1 MCEPNK
7 MEIITSRINRWD
19 KESIRPGPVGSVGDV
34 NLQVKLKKSSN
45 DQPDRYQKAFS
56 GPNEVWSGSNVSD
69 GQKKG
74 FTSGGRGAVTISA
87 PLPARE
93 SFKTSVGW
101 VIENVVPV
109 DRSRV
114 VQTVPLGRYDW
125 EATQAR
131 LYKVRPTGEQF
142 LPLPMGYTRTS
153 LPRGSQYPLIRE
165 AASGQG
171 AALPP
176 AVVKIT
182 DPVFGD
188 TGSIEVDVPTCSG
201 GDMLKVWVPS
211 MDDPRRKS
219 PRSDSWFFN
228 NYPYRKDTGAGWVW
242 QYPDIGKV
250 KVYNK
255 KTMKYS
261 VIETSPCGSVFRD
274 PTVPM
279 PTKKERRPK
288 PQEPREEK
296 KQKMR

>member
-1 MCEPNK
+1 

-56 GPNEVWSGSNVSD
+56 GSNEVWSGSNISD
-69 GQKKG
+69 GQEKG
-74 FTSGGRGAVTISA
+74 FTSGGRGAVTILA
-87 PLPARE
+87 PLPARD

-125 EATQAR
+125 EATQAQ
-131 LYKVRPTGEQF
+131 LYKVRPIGEQF
-142 LPLPMGYTRTS
+142 LPLPMGYTRTT
-153 LPRGSQYPLIRE
+153 LPRGSQYPLITE
-165 AASGQG
+165 TLSGQG
-171 AALPP
+171 IPLPP
-176 AVVKIT
+176 TVVKIT
-182 DPVFGD
+182 DPIFGEN
-188 TGSIEVDVPTCSG
+188 GSIEVDVPACEG

-211 MDDPRRKS
+211 MDDPRRKN
-219 PRSDSWFFN
+219 PKSDSFYN
-228 NYPYRKDTGAGWVW
+228 IYPYRKVGGWGW
-242 QYPDIGKV
+242 IDQYPGIGKV

-261 VIETSPCGSVFRD
+261 EIETSPCGSVFRD
-274 PTVPM
+274 PAVPM
-279 PTKKERRPK
+279 PTKKERRPR
-288 PQEPREEK
+288 PLPEPKEK
-296 KQKMR
+296 KQKIR